1 MRLAFRIDLIAVTPR
16 AALCV
21 ALVCSAL
28 PFAVQ
33 AQTFVPARAL
43 DTYAAP
49 FVLANASFVMPVAI
63 DAPATITAAL
73 DDTSAESGSTLAAV
87 LRDRTDAASMNDLAL
102 DDQMLSHQRGGAS
115 GMLMVAATPQLMR
128 GGTVT
133 LWDEIAPPA
142 PLPVPVDAAHT
153 AQSNVASYTRK

>member
-28 PFAVQ
+28 PFTVQ
-33 AQTFVPARAL
+33 AQTFVSARAF

-49 FVLANASFVMPVAI
+49 FVLANAPFVTAAAF
-63 DAPATITAAL
+63 DAPATIVAAL

-142 PLPVPVDAAHT
+142 PLPVPVDAART
-153 AQSNVASYTRK
+153 AQTNVTSYTRK